1 MPITK
6 YEGKTFENQ
15 VFKLEECWFVNCVLR
30 RCVIFLLRRALRV
43 AECDFRQLPVEVPR
57 ACEPDISIV
66 DTDWC
71 VKTRAGPATTNPNER
86 FGVSLNLLWFLASA
100 AV

>member
-30 RCVIFLLRRALRV
+30 RCVIFYSGGPYELLNATFDN
-43 AECDFRQLPVEVPR
+43 CQWKFQ
-57 ACEPDISIV
+57 
-66 DTDWC
+66 
-71 VKTRAGPATTNPNER
+71 GPANQTFQLLTQI
-86 FGVSLNLLWFLASA
+86 GVLKPGQAPPPQIQTKGSA
-100 AV
+100 